1 MYNSENPYAILLVSQ
16 RSQYAIFSQF
26 GYKMEA
32 GTHAQLSHTDT
43 YAKAFF
49 QHFKALKCIFMLHY
63 LYYQVHKAILEEK
76 CIVMELKNFEYLDKY
91 DPKQVLFLQECN
103 DKEELLKR
111 LIQEQKILWISGKLV
126 EQHNEKKRKKKKQD
140 KKNCTKKRKLS

>member
-1 MYNSENPYAILLVSQ
+1 
-16 RSQYAIFSQF
+16 
-26 GYKMEA
+26 
-32 GTHAQLSHTDT
+32 
-43 YAKAFF
+43 
-49 QHFKALKCIFMLHY
+49 MLHY

-91 DPKQVLFLQECN
+91 DPKQVLFQQECN

-126 EQHNEKKRKKKKQD
+126 EQHNEKKRKKEKARQKELHKKEEVII
-140 KKNCTKKRKLS
+140 TFSIFVSRV